1 MPNTATNRLPAFVL
15 PALLLVAAF
24 GLKYWYRTASVEDL
38 GFVLRPVVTLVGLIS
53 GEGWTFSSEEGY
65 FFPTLHVMID
75 RSCSGVNFF
84 VITAATF
91 AFIVLKNAYG
101 GCARP
106 LLALVSAIAAYALT
120 ILANTGRILVMIRLD
135 HMQIH
140 PSPRVHEA
148 IGAFFFLF
156 ALLLATLA
164 LDRSLSRHHTALP
177 IAHQPSGDRLIS

>member
-1 MPNTATNRLPAFVL
+1 MPATATDRLPAFVL
-15 PALLLVAAF
+15 PALLLLAAF
-24 GLKYWYRTASVEDL
+24 GLKWWYRTATVEEL

-53 GEGWTFSSEEGY
+53 GESWTFSSEQGY
-65 FFPTLHVMID
+65 LLPTLNVLID

-91 AFIVLKNAYG
+91 AVIVLKNTNG
-101 GCARP
+101 GRARP
-106 LLALVSAIAAYALT
+106 LQAVIAAIAAYGLT

-135 HMQIH
+135 HLQLH

-164 LDRSLSRHHTALP
+164 LDRLISRHTTT
-177 IAHQPSGDRLIS
+177 IDAHPA

>member
-1 MPNTATNRLPAFVL
+1 MPRTATNRFPAFILPAV
-15 PALLLVAAF
+15 LLLAAF
-24 GLKYWYRTASVEDL
+24 GLKWWYRTATIEEL

-53 GEGWTFSSEEGY
+53 GEGWTFSSEQGY
-65 FFPTLHVMID
+65 FFPTLRVLID

-84 VITAATF
+84 VITSATF
-91 AFIVLKNAYG
+91 AFIVLKNTNG

-106 LLALVSAIAAYALT
+106 LLALIAGIAAYALT

-135 HMQIH
+135 HFQLH

-164 LDRSLSRHHTALP
+164 LDRFIKRPTRSTA
-177 IAHQPSGDRLIS
+177 IS

>member
-1 MPNTATNRLPAFVL
+1 MPATATNRFPAFVL
-15 PALLLVAAF
+15 PASMLLAAF
-24 GLKYWYRTASVEDL
+24 GLKWWYRSATTEEL

-53 GEGWTFSSEEGY
+53 GESWTFNSEHGY
-65 FFPTLHVMID
+65 FFPALNVLID

-91 AFIVLKNAYG
+91 AFIVLKNTKG

-106 LLALVSAIAAYALT
+106 LLALFAAVAAYGLT
-120 ILANTGRILVMIRLD
+120 LLANTGRILAMIHLD
-135 HMQIH
+135 HLQLH
-140 PSPRVHEA
+140 PSPRAHEA

-164 LDRSLSRHHTALP
+164 LDRFLSRHSTTLDAHTT
-177 IAHQPSGDRLIS
+177 